1 MSGQPDE
8 QIKKDNSQN
17 DELSCCALCFS
28 GHCHARKS
36 ERLSLYIRKQP
47 KQTAFSYK
55 AAAVTIRKKA
65 YNKKPIIFQ
74 MILVLIVLL
83 SANSRHQATSCSQ

>member
-1 MSGQPDE
+1 MMSYP
-8 QIKKDNSQN
+8 
-17 DELSCCALCFS
+17 A
-28 GHCHARKS
+28 ARS
-36 ERLSLYIRKQP
+36 ISPGTVMPGNQRDFSLYIKKQP
-47 KQTAFSYK
+47 EQTAIFYK

-83 SANSRHQATSCSQ
+83 SANSRHQATSRSH

>member
-55 AAAVTIRKKA
+55 AAAVTIRKKRTTK
-65 YNKKPIIFQ
+65 NPSFF
-74 MILVLIVLL
+74 
-83 SANSRHQATSCSQ
+83 R